1 MKKLFKTVL
10 VICLCIVLLAG
21 ILTVWQWNNIK
32 AFFLSVKYSSEE
44 IDMFHKENEQK
55 IDEILS
61 DLTQGNLQTLTDEEK
76 ELLLSGNLTGEEALA
91 IIKNTAGAKTDTKNN
106 GEYNDRVYDL
116 VAQIYLLRS
125 RFTGELANLEAE
137 ALSVKKNTPAKERTI
152 SKRLMYIESYT
163 GRAVALEQQCDAEM
177 ESIINQIDA
186 ELEKTSSSKDLIL
199 EIRAV
204 YASEKEIKK
213 SQLLSKYSKYFK

>member
-1 MKKLFKTVL
+1 MKKILK
-10 VICLCIVLLAG
+10 IVLIIFICIM
-21 ILTVWQWNNIK
+21 ILVGTLTIWQWNNIK

-44 IDMFHKENEQK
+44 IDTLYKENEQK

-61 DLTQGNLQTLTDEEK
+61 GFTQGNLHDLTDEEK
-76 ELLLSGNLTGEEALA
+76 ALLLSGDLTEEEALA
-91 IIKNTAGAKTDTKNN
+91 IIKESQGSKTDQTNS

-125 RFTGELANLEAE
+125 KFTGELANLEAE
-137 ALSVKKNTPAKERTI
+137 ALGVLKNTPKEERTI
-152 SKRLMYIESYT
+152 SNKLTYVEHYT

-177 ESIINQIDA
+177 EGIIKEIEA
-186 ELEKTSSSKDLIL
+186 ELEKTKSSKALIS
-199 EIRAV
+199 EIWTL
-204 YASEKEIKK
+204 YSSEKEIKK